1 MPPLFCINI
10 SGFRH
15 TSGAKPDFSRIPA
28 GYEKDALSKRLFN
41 QNGGQSGIRTHG
53 TLWGYTRFPIVH
65 LRPLGHLS
73 VAPLCITFFYI
84 WQALF
89 LLVRKNPGANSNRN
103 RHLTFRITDNLIHNH
118 KLIPIQTQF
127 IFKLIFVNITADN
140 RIQSLTRCI

>member
-1 MPPLFCINI
+1 MVSFKSRSDFAKIGNVCKCRKFCIFQDKT
-10 SGFRH
+10 SLPLSFRQ
-15 TSGAKPDFSRIPA
+15 SQSPAKPAFPPHTK
-28 GYEKDALSKRLFN
+28 KDTAIGCLFN

-89 LLVRKNPGANSNRN
+89 SFVRKKSR
-103 RHLTFRITDNLIHNH
+103 R
-118 KLIPIQTQF
+118 K
-127 IFKLIFVNITADN
+127 FKL
-140 RIQSLTRCI
+140 QSTSNFQDTR